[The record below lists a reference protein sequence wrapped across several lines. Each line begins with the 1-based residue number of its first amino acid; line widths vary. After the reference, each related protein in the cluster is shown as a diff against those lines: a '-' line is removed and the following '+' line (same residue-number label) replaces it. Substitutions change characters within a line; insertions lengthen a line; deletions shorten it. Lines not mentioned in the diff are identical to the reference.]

1 MKSAMNAKPLAK
13 GEVVALQIRHFE
25 VTREKAKHYAAS

>member
-1 MKSAMNAKPLAK
+1 MKSAIKAKQVAK
-13 GEVVALQIRHFE
+13 GEVVALKIRHFE